1 MDKISKALKK
11 FNKKEKIIIKSILLK
26 IKAKSFTDLNIQKL
40 RGKENIFRVKKGK
53 IRIIYKIN
61 ENNNIYLLT
70 IERRSDTTYNF
81 KK

>member
-11 FNKKEKIIIKSILLK
+11 FNKKEIIIIKSILLK
-26 IKAKSFTDLNIQKL
+26 IKAKSFIDLNIQKL
-40 RGKENIFRVKKGK
+40 KSKENIFRVRKGK